1 MVGSWTRDREVAGST
16 PAAALFG
23 QQPRASCLHLNVPL
37 FTKQYNWYLASA
49 FMLKAPYCGSGM
61 GSNEQGGIVEWF

>member
-1 MVGSWTRDREVAGST
+1 
-16 PAAALFG
+16 
-23 QQPRASCLHLNVPL
+23 VPL